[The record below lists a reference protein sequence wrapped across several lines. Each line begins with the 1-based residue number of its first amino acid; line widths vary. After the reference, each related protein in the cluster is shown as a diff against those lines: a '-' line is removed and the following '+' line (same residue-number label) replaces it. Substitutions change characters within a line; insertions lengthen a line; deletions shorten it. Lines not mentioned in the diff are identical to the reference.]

1 MGWGAGS
8 KQFLASIAHS
18 IVLQFQVSVESRT
31 RCCVW
36 DCNKLRSFQVKPAIS
51 LTPSALLPSGPI
63 LKKQSLFAIL
73 FSLTVAPSTI
83 AEEPNPLAGIH
94 WRIEQLTLDANEGC
108 SIGDING
115 DGKPDVIAGRNW
127 YAAPEFKPRP
137 LRVIEDWNGY
147 VQSNGDFLMDVNADG
162 RIDVIAGS
170 FIPTEVSWYENPGD
184 EGLRL
189 GQTWKKHLLVDTK
202 ASENEAQ
209 LMQDI
214 DGDGKPEW
222 IVNSW
227 NKKNPLSVWRFTKN
241 EPSKENSAVFR
252 LEQSVVGK
260 SGNQHGLGVGDIN
273 NDGRI
278 DVLIGSGWYEHP
290 NTNPWDQDWKF
301 HPDWDIQGSIPMIV
315 RDVDLDGKNDLVVGA
330 GHDFGLFWWRQTE
343 TKSDGTLQFDKH
355 LIDKSFS
362 QPHALV
368 FADLDG
374 DGKEELISGKRY
386 FAHNGGDPGGKDMPE
401 INAYKLDQGEFR
413 KSTIEQ
419 GHVGV
424 GLQIATGDLNG
435 DNRVDVAVAGKS
447 GTFILFNLKR

>member
-1 MGWGAGS
+1 M
-8 KQFLASIAHS
+8 
-18 IVLQFQVSVESRT
+18 
-31 RCCVW
+31 
-36 DCNKLRSFQVKPAIS
+36 
-51 LTPSALLPSGPI
+51 
-63 LKKQSLFAIL
+63 KKQSIIAAVISCLATPCAI
-73 FSLTVAPSTI
+73 SQ
-83 AEEPNPLAGIH
+83 EPNPLASIH
-94 WRIEQLTLDANEGC
+94 WKIEQLTLDANEGC
-108 SIGDING
+108 AIGDVNG

-127 YAAPEFKPRP
+127 FAAPDFKPRP
-137 LRVIEDWNGY
+137 LRIIEDWNGY

-209 LMQDI
+209 LMQDV

-227 NKKNPLSVWRFTKN
+227 NKKNPLSVWRFVKK
-241 EPSKENSAVFR
+241 EPSKENNAVVR
-252 LEQSVVGK
+252 LEQAVIGK

-273 NDGRI
+273 NDGRV

-290 NTNPWDQDWKF
+290 SENPWGQDWKF

-315 RDVDLDGKNDLVVGA
+315 RDVDRDGKNDLLVGA
-330 GHDFGLFWWRQTE
+330 GHDYGLYWWRQIDN
-343 TKSDGTLQFDKH
+343 KSDGSLQFDKR

-362 QPHALV
+362 QPHAMA

-374 DGKEELISGKRY
+374 DGQDELISGKRY

-401 INAYKLDQGEFR
+401 IHAYKLIKGEFL

-424 GLQIATGDLNG
+424 GLQVATGDLNG
-435 DNRVDVAVAGKS
+435 DKRVDIAVAGKS
-447 GTFILFNLKR
+447 GTFVLFNLSR